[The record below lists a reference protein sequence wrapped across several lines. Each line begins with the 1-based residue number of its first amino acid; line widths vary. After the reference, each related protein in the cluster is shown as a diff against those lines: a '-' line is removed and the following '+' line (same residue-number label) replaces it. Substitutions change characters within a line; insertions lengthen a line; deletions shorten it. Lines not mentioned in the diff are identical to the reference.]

1 MFLKRHVCRF
11 AAIHPTDHIW
21 ISDDILDH
29 ALSRYIQ
36 LRVGRRHGSAVPG
49 PLEARKRAAKR
60 RMMGLAPTIRGFDPH
75 PGLLAGLGRG
85 QENQRS
91 WQWQHPKPPQPK
103 QSPRSLEEGNGL
115 PSDSAPL
122 PAWLTDYDNH
132 HEKVAAAEERINKP
146 VGNVDSNE
154 GVQDSDYHTKPK
166 TQDHDSP
173 ATLLKDNTNIDSIRN
188 IIKSIQEHDPMR
200 KTCSRLALRQ
210 LLDLGCDM
218 EKILEFWVDPL
229 LNPWRAG
236 NLPLFVAHCVEFPKV
251 DEMMRF
257 CEWTVRQFHVGACP
271 DRNILVLIIELS
283 SFREQDNWEEHLLRL
298 CQNVAQALRSSP
310 VLRVEDIAFE
320 TYSSLLAVLFDDIYS
335 LSSVELG
342 LDLVKSSSFAQ
353 LQDFSSLVRPT
364 IERWVHMWEP
374 SRSAELSSMTMSSTI
389 TSLLCMM
396 PKFEL
401 LDIVR
406 DVSWRILNLS
416 IPAQDSRIL
425 WQKHS
430 LWWSAIRAPEIFQH
444 IKKSSFWPDISD
456 AICKTQEEAIESMA
470 LTKVNEHLN
479 QNALQAAYRTFL
491 QHPQLSLESCPHLA
505 EALILDPN
513 RDWKTALM
521 LRESRQAVV
530 LAKQQSTGIAKHLQ
544 HDRVRLLE
552 RMASAYAQQ
561 EHIPAAMIFY
571 YAHGCWKIHER
582 DNLGPVGPAMT
593 HALTLCGVVR
603 PLQAGRQVSRT
614 RMEWILRMVA
624 EVEGVDLSIRLG
636 AAVHDWLNEGYRQA
650 KSGRDEVFRQSLSWQ
665 HHEQSLRVQ
674 GTDPWDG
681 LTAMAQAR
689 PDAPPCHGQAAQS
702 TYRAGR
708 VIDLHLAASTDAK
721 GRVKSQEAP
730 LMFLKDEDDNG
741 EPHLTEETFMSA
753 LASETASFVESIN
766 SNPVLEVSDAA
777 SQYIVPKEG
786 QPPATALDELE
797 YGPEHNAHHSWWSK
811 DRKSQ
816 VRDGSHG
823 AAYVS
828 TTAPSNFTVNAVTEE
843 LHSGTNPKD
852 VHRKRTRDEALNQR
866 VRERRVHALVIRLN
880 ATRILGPVRIG
891 TSTSPLEHSCL
902 PERSFIS
909 PSAAMLSAADPAQ
922 LDKVSMWRQGILG
935 SQDCDWPLLRHG
947 MKEYRGPT
955 TFGSARE
962 PALGAGLLRVQWVLE
977 SVARGEKHLTLGVPE
992 NHRVETQDGR
1002 NGMVQGGA

>member
-1 MFLKRHVCRF
+1 
-11 AAIHPTDHIW
+11 
-21 ISDDILDH
+21 
-29 ALSRYIQ
+29 
-36 LRVGRRHGSAVPG
+36 
-49 PLEARKRAAKR
+49 
-60 RMMGLAPTIRGFDPH
+60 MGLAPTIRGLDPH

-85 QENQRS
+85 QENQQS
-91 WQWQHPKPPQPK
+91 WQWQRPKLPQPK

-115 PSDSAPL
+115 ASDSAAL
-122 PAWLTDYDNH
+122 PAWLTDYDH
-132 HEKVAAAEERINKP
+132 DHEKVAAEEERVNKP
-146 VGNVDSNE
+146 VENVDSIE
-154 GVQDSDYHTKPK
+154 GVQDSDYLKTPK
-166 TQDHDSP
+166 TRDPDSP
-173 ATLLKDNTNIDSIRN
+173 AALLKDNTNIDRIRN
-188 IIKSIQEHDPMR
+188 VIKSIQKHDPMR
-200 KTCSRLALRQ
+200 KTCSRLVLSQ
-210 LLDLGCDM
+210 LLHMGCDM
-218 EKILEFWVDPL
+218 DKILEFWVDPL

-236 NLPLFVAHCVEFPKV
+236 NLPLFVAHCVEFSKV
-251 DEMMRF
+251 DEMKRF

-271 DRNILVLIIELS
+271 DRNILRLVIELS
-283 SFREQDNWEEHLLRL
+283 SFREQENWDEPLLRL
-298 CQNVAQALRSSP
+298 CQDVAQALLSSP

-342 LDLVKSSSFAQ
+342 LNLVKTSSFAQ
-353 LQDFSSLVRPT
+353 LQHFSSLVRPT
-364 IERWVHMWEP
+364 VERWVYMWEP

-389 TSLLCMM
+389 TSLLCTI

-401 LDIVR
+401 MDIVR
-406 DVSWRILNLS
+406 GVSWRILNLS
-416 IPAQDSRIL
+416 LPAQESRIL
-425 WQKHS
+425 WQNHS
-430 LWWSAIRAPEIFQH
+430 LWWSAIRAPEIFKH

-456 AICKTQEEAIESMA
+456 AIRKSQEEAIESMA

-521 LRESRQAVV
+521 LRESRQAAV

-544 HDRVRLLE
+544 HDRVHLLE
-552 RMASAYAQQ
+552 RMALAYAQQ

-582 DNLGPVGPAMT
+582 DNLGPVRPAMT
-593 HALTLCGVVR
+593 YALTLCGVVR

-624 EVEGVDLSIRLG
+624 EVEGVDVSKRLG
-636 AAVHDWLNEGYRQA
+636 AAVHEWLNEGYRQA
-650 KSGRDEVFRQSLSWQ
+650 KSGRDGVFRQSLSWQ

-681 LTAMAQAR
+681 LEAMAQAQ
-689 PDAPPCHGQAAQS
+689 PDAPPRRGQAAQS
-702 TYRAGR
+702 TYKASR
-708 VIDLHLAASTDAK
+708 VIDLHLAASNDGK

-730 LMFLKDEDDNG
+730 LMFLEDEVDDR
-741 EPHLTEETFMSA
+741 EAQLTGETFMSA
-753 LASETASFVESIN
+753 LASETATFVESIS

-777 SQYIVPKEG
+777 SPYIVPDEG
-786 QPPATALDELE
+786 RPPATAFDELE
-797 YGPEHNAHHSWWSK
+797 YVPEHNAHHTLWSK

-828 TTAPSNFTVNAVTEE
+828 TTSPSNFTVDAVTEE

-852 VHRKRTRDEALNQR
+852 AHRRRTRDEALNQR

-880 ATRILGPVRIG
+880 AARIVSPDGIR
-891 TSTSPLEHSCL
+891 TSTSPLEPSCL
-902 PERSFIS
+902 ADLSSVS
-909 PSAAMLSAADPAQ
+909 PCAVVSSATDPAQ
-922 LDKVSMWRQGILG
+922 LERVSMWRTGILG

-947 MKEYRGPT
+947 MKDYRGPT
-955 TFGSARE
+955 TFGNARE
-962 PALGAGLLRVQWVLE
+962 PAPGAGLLRVQWVLE
-977 SVARGEKHLTLGVPE
+977 SAQRGEKHLTLGGFPRTIE
-992 NHRVETQDGR
+992 
-1002 NGMVQGGA
+1002 